1 MAKRNVSL
9 TEIQGL
15 IQRWLDE
22 HDEASASMVMT
33 LLYPQVHRIV
43 RNHLPRGMDIE
54 DLEQEVFIQIF
65 QSFHSYDFS
74 RPVENWISRVS
85 MNVCLKALRSKRRR
99 PEWSLAEL
107 GLMETAALDTLLAN
121 RMDVQP
127 KPDDTTALLFSL
139 LEYLTPEDRT
149 VIVLLHLEEHSIRE
163 ISDITGWNTAL
174 IKVRAFRARRRLRKL
189 IQIPANTL

>member
-22 HDEASASMVMT
+22 HDEASASKVMT

-74 RPVENWISRVS
+74 RPVENWISRVT

-107 GLMETAALDTLLAN
+107 GFMETAALDTLLAN

>member
-22 HDEASASMVMT
+22 HDEASASKVMT

-107 GLMETAALDTLLAN
+107 GFMETAALDTLLAN

>member
-22 HDEASASMVMT
+22 HDEASASKIMT

-74 RPVENWISRVS
+74 RPVENWISRVT

-107 GLMETAALDTLLAN
+107 GFMETAALDTLLAN

-163 ISDITGWNTAL
+163 ISDITGWNTAV

>member
-22 HDEASASMVMT
+22 HDEASASKVMT

-54 DLEQEVFIQIF
+54 DLEQEVFIQLF

-74 RPVENWISRVS
+74 RPVENWISRVT

-107 GLMETAALDTLLAN
+107 GFMETAALDTLLAN

-139 LEYLTPEDRT
+139 LEYLTPEDRI

>member
-1 MAKRNVSL
+1 MATRNVSL
-9 TEIQGL
+9 TEIQVL
-15 IQRWLDE
+15 IRRWLDGR
-22 HDEASASMVMT
+22 DEASASKVMT
-33 LLYPQVHRIV
+33 ILYPQVHRIV
-43 RNHLPRGMDIE
+43 RNHLPRGMDVE

-65 QSFHSYDFS
+65 QSFRSYDFS
-74 RPVENWISRVS
+74 RPVENWISRVT

-107 GLMETAALDTLLAN
+107 GSMETAALETLLAN
-121 RMDVQP
+121 RVDLQP

-149 VIVLLHLEEHSIRE
+149 VIVLLHLEEYSIRE

-174 IKVRAFRARRRLRKL
+174 IKVRAFRARHRLRKL
-189 IQIPANTL
+189 IQNPANTL

>member
-22 HDEASASMVMT
+22 HDEASASKVMT

-54 DLEQEVFIQIF
+54 DLEQEAFIQIF

-74 RPVENWISRVS
+74 RPVENWISRVT

-107 GLMETAALDTLLAN
+107 GFMETAALDTLLAN